1 MLMKSNMNFRW
12 FVIVTML
19 ISCAYDCADKVD
31 LEEKDLRQNKSV
43 IGQRGFLTLVNG
55 TNTDY

>member
-1 MLMKSNMNFRW
+1 MKSNMNFRW

-19 ISCAYDCADKVD
+19 ISCAYDCADKAD